1 MPAKKDDRLTV
12 KVGGALSDGEGGFY
26 AKGHKF
32 EAVDA
37 EAAKSLKA
45 KGLAE

>member
-1 MPAKKDDRLTV
+1 MPKKTEGGLTV
-12 KVGGALSDGEGGFY
+12 KVPGAISDGKGGFY

-37 EAAKSLKA
+37 EAAAQLKA